1 MNRNLESLDLNLVNV
16 LFWILSEE
24 SVSGAAERLGLSQ
37 PAVSR
42 ALGRLRDVYDD
53 PLLVKQG
60 RKMVPTPL
68 ATELFPLVSHAVESL
83 RHVANATGK
92 FDPATHEGTFRI
104 GAKDGMGVRLT
115 EIWMR
120 NVRPYAQGLTLDFVQ
135 LEATIAPDVVSGKVD
150 LVVMPFGDSVELPE
164 NVDLTQFVMRPA
176 CQDEYITCLRKGH
189 PLAGKPLTLDDYVKL
204 DHILINPMRGERSD
218 VDDWLESQG
227 LSRRIA
233 YRSQSFLLAKEI
245 MKRTDCALTMCESL
259 VGRADKDVWVSAPP
273 MPMSSLDIC
282 IGWHPNWTQNP
293 RHKWVRERLMA
304 GLCEPLRL
312 VA

>member
-16 LFWILSEE
+16 LYWILSEE
-24 SVSGAAERLGLSQ
+24 SVSAAAERLGLSQ

-92 FDPATHEGTFRI
+92 FDPSTHVGTYRI
-104 GAKDGMGVRLT
+104 GIKDGMGIRMM
-115 EIWMR
+115 EIWER
-120 NVRPYAQGLTLDFVQ
+120 NVAQLAPGLSLDFVQ

-150 LVVMPFGDSVELPE
+150 LVVMPLGESIEMPE
-164 NVDLTQFVMRPA
+164 NVDITQFVVRPA
-176 CQDEYITCLRKGH
+176 CQDEYVTCLRKGH
-189 PLAGKPLTLDDYVKL
+189 PLAGKPLALDDYVKL
-204 DHILINPMRGERSD
+204 DHILINPMRGERSS
-218 VDDWLESQG
+218 VDDYLEAQG

-245 MKRTDCALTMCESL
+245 MKRTDCVLTMCESL
-259 VGRADKDVWVSAPP
+259 IGRADKDVWVCAPP
-273 MPMSSLDIC
+273 VPMPAVNIC
-282 IGWHPNWTQNP
+282 AGWHPNWTQNP
-293 RHKWVRERLMA
+293 RHKWVRERLMS

-312 VA
+312 AA